1 MKVREI
7 MSSSPITCHPETD
20 LAAAAMMM
28 WDGDCGILPIVT
40 QDQKLRGVIT
50 DRDICIALG
59 SRHRRAEEMTV
70 QEVSNGVLFS
80 CRPEDDV
87 HQAMETMGQH
97 QIRRLPVMGPE
108 GNLIGM
114 LSINDLALA
123 VGKWEK
129 GRKAG
134 DLKAEEVLKTFQ
146 DICQNIRSKKQKKGA
161 AAA

>member
-7 MSSSPITCHPETD
+7 MTPLPKACGPETD

-28 WDGDCGILPIVT
+28 WDGDCGILPIVSE
-40 QDQKLRGVIT
+40 DHKLKGVIT

-70 QEVSNGVLFS
+70 QEVSHGALFS

-87 HQAMETMGQH
+87 HKALETMGQH
-97 QIRRLPVMGPE
+97 QIRRLPVVGLE
-108 GNLIGM
+108 GNLMGM

-123 VGKWEK
+123 VGKSEK
-129 GRKAG
+129 GRKAD
-134 DLKAEEVLKTFQ
+134 DLTGEEVLKTFQ

-161 AAA
+161 VAA